1 MENRYTFSF
10 DEKVDYALDCED
22 LLYEYLQKHLDL
34 FLDECEYQV
43 LQQRLATKTLG
54 LSDIRIALRC
64 IDQKIG

>member
-22 LLYEYLQKHLDL
+22 LLKHLDL

>member
-10 DEKVDYALDCED
+10 DERVDYALDCED
-22 LLYEYLQKHLDL
+22 LLYEYLQQHLDL

-43 LQQRLATKTLG
+43 LQHKLATKTLG
-54 LSDIRIALRC
+54 LLDIKIALRC

>member
-43 LQQRLATKTLG
+43 LQQTVTL
-54 LSDIRIALRC
+54 C
-64 IDQKIG
+64 